1 MVNIDVGEE
10 KGTKEHNPSC
20 WYGNFWAIGYT
31 KNATK
36 RFLSRHWSDA
46 HILGVESILCWSAL
60 GQKLRLC
67 RETPLGCCMEMIIF
81 NRFLLFQALA
91 SSSSAC

>member
-46 HILGVESILCWSAL
+46 HILGVESILCCL
-60 GQKLRLC
+60 
-67 RETPLGCCMEMIIF
+67 PLARNFGCVEKPPWDVAW
-81 NRFLLFQALA
+81 R
-91 SSSSAC
+91 